1 MSKYEKL
8 ENDRAKLS
16 ITIEPADFLKAVET
30 AYHKTAKR
38 YNVPGFRKGRAPR
51 KVIENMY
58 GQAVFFEDAFE
69 EIWGDA
75 YDAALLEH
83 ALLAVDRPSLD
94 IETISYEEGVVF
106 TAEVQLMPTITLG
119 DYQGIEVEI
128 PSYTVGDAEVLGE
141 IEKERE
147 KNARFVDMQR
157 EVKEGDRVVLDYSGS
172 VDGVKFDGGTAEDQT
187 IVIGSGT
194 FIPGFEEQLVGMN
207 CGETRDINVR
217 FPEEYT
223 PELAGKE
230 AVFAVTIKAV
240 QEKELP
246 ALDDEFAKDVSEF
259 DTLEELKADKK
270 KTLCERAE
278 ENRKAAIENACV
290 QKVSD
295 NATVEIPQVMADRQ
309 INYMMQD
316 MAYRLSM
323 SGLSLEDYAK
333 YSGMSLEQMREGYRE
348 GAAARVKMQLVIDAI
363 GKAENITC
371 TDEELE
377 AKIAEYAENSGAEL
391 EEYKKSVTEDDR
403 EYLRDRV
410 VSEKTVQFVV
420 DHATIKEKKPE
431 KAAAK
436 KKAPAKKPAAEKA
449 TPKTAAAKQGENA

>member
-8 ENDRAKLS
+8 DNDRAKLS
-16 ITIEPADFLKAVET
+16 ITIEPADFLKAVEK
-30 AYHKTAKR
+30 AYHMTAKR

-58 GQAVFFEDAFE
+58 GPAVSFEDAFDA
-69 EIWGDA
+69 IWGDA

-83 ALLAVDRPSLD
+83 ELVAVDRPSLD
-94 IETISYEEGVVF
+94 IETISYEEGAVF
-106 TAEVQLMPTITLG
+106 TAEVQLMPTVTLG
-119 DYQGIEVEI
+119 AYKGIEVEI
-128 PSYTVGDAEVLGE
+128 PSYTVGDAEVLSE

-157 EVKEGDRVVLDYSGS
+157 EVKDGDRVVLDYSGS

-207 CGETRDINVR
+207 CGEARDITVR

-259 DTLEELKADKK
+259 DTLDELRADKK
-270 KTLCERAE
+270 KTLTERAE
-278 ENRKAAIENACV
+278 DSRKAAIENACV

-295 NATVEIPQVMADRQ
+295 NAAMEIPPVMVDRQ

-333 YSGMSLEQMREGYRE
+333 YSGMSMEDMREGHRE
-348 GAAARVKMQLVIDAI
+348 NAATRVKMQLVIDAI
-363 GKAENITC
+363 GKAENMSC

-391 EEYKKSVTEDDR
+391 EEYKKTVTDDDR

-420 DHATIKEKKPE
+420 DNATVTEKKPE

-436 KKAPAKKPAAEKA
+436 KKAPAKKPTAEKA
-449 TPKTAAAKQGENA
+449 APKTAAKDKENKA

>member
-30 AYHKTAKR
+30 AYRKTAKR

-58 GQAVFFEDAFE
+58 GQGVFFEDAFD

-83 ALLAVDRPSLD
+83 GLLAVDKPSLD
-94 IETISYEEGVVF
+94 IDTISYEEGVVF
-106 TAEVQLMPTITLG
+106 TAEVQLMPTVSLG
-119 DYQGIEVEI
+119 AYKGIEVEI
-128 PSYTVGDAEVLGE
+128 PSYTVGDAEVLLE

-157 EVKEGDRVVLDYSGS
+157 EVKDGDRVVLDYSGS

-207 CGETRDINVR
+207 CGETHDINVR

-246 ALDDEFAKDVSEF
+246 ALDDEFAKDISEF

-270 KTLCERAE
+270 KTLTEQAE
-278 ENRKAAIENACV
+278 ESRKAAIENACV

-295 NATVEIPQVMADRQ
+295 NATVDIPPVMADRQ
-309 INYMMQD
+309 INYMLQD

-333 YSGMSLEQMREGYRE
+333 YSGISLEEMREGYRE
-348 GAAARVKMQLVIDAI
+348 SATARVKMQLVLDAI
-363 GKAENITC
+363 GKAENIAC

-377 AKIAEYAENSGAEL
+377 AKIAEYAVKNETEL
-391 EEYKKSVTEDDR
+391 EQYKQTVTEDDR
-403 EYLRDRV
+403 EYLKDRV
-410 VSEKTVQFVV
+410 VSEKTVQLVV
-420 DHATIKEKKPE
+420 DNATIKEKKPE

-436 KKAPAKKPAAEKA
+436 KKAPQKKTAAEKA
-449 TPKTAAAKQGENA
+449 APKTGANKQGE